1 MYYKLFSIFFK
12 FFLVKPFFFFSFLG
26 VNLKTKRSE
35 WIIHGPHI
43 HVKCLLISLGF
54 WHMQKMNILYSQMRF
69 QLYRAHIMSVIGL
82 KSGKKSINWVS
93 VGVLET
99 LR

>member
-1 MYYKLFSIFFK
+1 M
-12 FFLVKPFFFFSFLG
+12 
-26 VNLKTKRSE
+26 

-54 WHMQKMNILYSQMRF
+54 WHMQNEHSHMRF
-69 QLYRAHIMSVIGL
+69 QLYEAHIMSVIGL
-82 KSGKKSINWVS
+82 KSGKNSINWVS
-93 VGVLET
+93 VGILET